1 LIDKR
6 SSIEGFSTIP
16 YQVFQ
21 NVG

>member
-6 SSIEGFSTIP
+6 SSIEGFPTIP

>member
-6 SSIEGFSTIP
+6 SSTEGFLTIP

-21 NVG
+21 NMG

>member
-6 SSIEGFSTIP
+6 SSIEGFPTIS